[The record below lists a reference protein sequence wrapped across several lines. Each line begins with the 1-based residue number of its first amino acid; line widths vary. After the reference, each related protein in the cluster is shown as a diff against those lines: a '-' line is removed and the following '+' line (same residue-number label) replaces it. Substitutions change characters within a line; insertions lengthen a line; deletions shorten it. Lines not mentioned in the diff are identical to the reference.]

1 MPTSPYLE
9 SIIGLVGA
17 VMAECDEDWSCR
29 HAIANMDLLE
39 KAAAEPAN
47 GAEAAMAER
56 LVFVAMESA
65 GMPGK
70 AA

>member
-1 MPTSPYLE
+1 
-9 SIIGLVGA
+9 
-17 VMAECDEDWSCR
+17 MAECDEDWSCR